1 MLAPPEKG
9 MTGQIQKNRVNAR
22 PNCKTL
28 VFLLQIH
35 FSLHRDT
42 DHMSSFTK
50 PKWLEEARR
59 GSQNKIQGA
68 KGLNFLGWILA
79 DDSQKCALQEKS
91 HHRANP
97 QFLIMRQRGLH
108 HREVTMGKCNDFVRA
123 RTQVAKSYFML
134 TINFTPQKGTK
145 EWLEEADTQVS
156 KIKNLGVGRVFFFV
170 LNTCIWSSYWPRE
183 KPHHQAKSQLLNMP
197 QCRLSSMDR
206 IWWDKIKK
214 KNGSTR
220 ALIRNYAFFC
230 SRHMCP
236 CKWIQIQI
244 WSVSASKK
252 KIHIWRGRGS
262 GVNNAI

>member
-145 EWLEEADTQVS
+145 EWLEEADTRVS
-156 KIKNLGVGRVFFFV
+156 KIKNLGVGRVFFLCWILAFD
-170 LNTCIWSSYWPRE
+170 LHIGPARNRITRPNLSYW
-183 KPHHQAKSQLLNMP
+183 
-197 QCRLSSMDR
+197 
-206 IWWDKIKK
+206 I
-214 KNGSTR
+214 
-220 ALIRNYAFFC
+220 
-230 SRHMCP
+230 CP
-236 CKWIQIQI
+236 NVDFHPWMGYDETK
-244 WSVSASKK
+244 SKK
-252 KIHIWRGRGS
+252 KW
-262 GVNNAI
+262 VNMRPH